1 MIKLLNIAT
10 GKPPNRAL
18 AFRHTIVILIVIAAS
33 VSAFAHGGF
42 NHVRGTVVKVANNV
56 LTVKTATGNVDVK
69 LNNRTYLIR
78 NDHKAQLADL
88 KLGARVVVDVAEN
101 SKDKIAHS
109 IKIGPVTKPVNQPPG
124 SRR

>member
-1 MIKLLNIAT
+1 MIKLLNVTA

-33 VSAFAHGGF
+33 VPAFAHGGF
-42 NHVRGTVVKVANNV
+42 NHVRGTVVKVANNL

-69 LNNRTYLIR
+69 LNNKAYLTR
-78 NDHKAQLADL
+78 NDQKAQLADL
-88 KLGARVVVDVAEN
+88 KLGARVVVDVAED
-101 SKDKIAHS
+101 SKDKVAHLV
-109 IKIGPVTKPVNQPPG
+109 KIGAVTKPVDQPPG